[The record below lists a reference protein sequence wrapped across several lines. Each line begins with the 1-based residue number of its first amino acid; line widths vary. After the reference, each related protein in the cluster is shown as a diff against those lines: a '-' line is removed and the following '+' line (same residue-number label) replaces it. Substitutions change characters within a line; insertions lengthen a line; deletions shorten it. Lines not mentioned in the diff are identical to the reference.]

1 MSVGTGAVDE
11 LAAVIDNLVDVDPSR
26 LADGEAMVG
35 LHRQL
40 ERLAAVTTRAAAAF
54 DAAKAWEPD
63 GARSAPA
70 WLTTRCAMP
79 ATTARRRVRL
89 GRALRHLPVAA
100 AAWLA
105 GD

>member
-1 MSVGTGAVDE
+1 MSATSSVLERVASAV
-11 LAAVIDNLVDVDPSR
+11 DNLVDVDPSR
-26 LADGEAMVG
+26 LAESEAMVG

-40 ERLAAVTTRAAAAF
+40 ERLAAVTTRAVAAF

-89 GRALRHLPVAA
+89 GRALR
-100 AAWLA
+100 
-105 GD
+105 